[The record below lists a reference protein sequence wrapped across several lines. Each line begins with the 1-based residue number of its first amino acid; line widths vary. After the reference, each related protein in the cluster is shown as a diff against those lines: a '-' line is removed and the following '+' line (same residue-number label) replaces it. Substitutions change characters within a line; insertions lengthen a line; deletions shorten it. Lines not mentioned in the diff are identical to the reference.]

1 MAFEMILIVAIISF
15 FSGFFIHLIA
25 LPYIVGNLANR
36 CWTYL
41 KNISMKFIFRWS
53 VSFIV
58 SFSIGALIIQTQET
72 RIREEVDRKY
82 QHIIDSIKCDMDIL
96 KHNKIK

>member
-1 MAFEMILIVAIISF
+1 MYLFVAFISF
-15 FSGFFIHLIA
+15 LLGFFIHLIA
-25 LPYIVGNLANR
+25 LPYIVGNLANG
-36 CWTYL
+36 CWAYV
-41 KNISMKFIFRWS
+41 KNISMKSIFRWS

-82 QHIIDSIKCDMDIL
+82 QHLVDSIKCDMDIL
-96 KHNKIK
+96 KQYKVK

>member
-1 MAFEMILIVAIISF
+1 MYLFVAFISF
-15 FSGFFIHLIA
+15 LLGFFIHLIT
-25 LPYIVGNLANR
+25 LPYIVGNLAKE

-41 KNISMKFIFRWS
+41 KNISMKSIFRWS

-72 RIREEVDRKY
+72 RIREEVDRNY
-82 QHIIDSIKCDMDIL
+82 QHIVDSIKCDMDIL
-96 KHNKIK
+96 KHNKVK

>member
-1 MAFEMILIVAIISF
+1 MYLFVAFISF
-15 FSGFFIHLIA
+15 LLGFFIHLIA

-36 CWTYL
+36 CWTYI
-41 KNISMKFIFRWS
+41 KNISMKSIFRWS

-72 RIREEVDRKY
+72 RIREEVDRNY
-82 QHIIDSIKCDMDIL
+82 QHIVDSIKCDMDIL
-96 KHNKIK
+96 KHNKVK

>member
-1 MAFEMILIVAIISF
+1 MYLFVAFISF
-15 FSGFFIHLIA
+15 LLGFFIHLIA

-36 CWTYL
+36 CWTYI
-41 KNISMKFIFRWS
+41 KNISMKSIFRWS

-58 SFSIGALIIQTQET
+58 FFSIGALIIQTQET

-82 QHIIDSIKCDMDIL
+82 QHIVDSIKCDMDIL
-96 KHNKIK
+96 KHNKVK

>member
-36 CWTYL
+36 CWTYI
-41 KNISMKFIFRWS
+41 KNISMKSIFRWS

-58 SFSIGALIIQTQET
+58 SFSIGALII
-72 RIREEVDRKY
+72 RVSSSMFSFLI
-82 QHIIDSIKCDMDIL
+82 MF
-96 KHNKIK
+96 

>member
-1 MAFEMILIVAIISF
+1 MILIVAIISF

-25 LPYIVGNLANR
+25 LPYIVGNRANR
-36 CWTYL
+36 CWTYI
-41 KNISMKFIFRWS
+41 KNISMKSIFRWS
-53 VSFIV
+53 VSFVV

-82 QHIIDSIKCDMDIL
+82 QHIVDSIKCDMDIL
-96 KHNKIK
+96 KHNKVK

>member
-36 CWTYL
+36 CWTYI
-41 KNISMKFIFRWS
+41 KNISMKSIFRWS
-53 VSFIV
+53 VSFII
-58 SFSIGALIIQTQET
+58 SFSIGALIIQTQEI
-72 RIREEVDRKY
+72 RIREDVERKY
-82 QHIIDSIKCDMDIL
+82 QHIVDSIKCDMDIL
-96 KHNKIK
+96 KQYKVK